1 MRLFTTPVFAF
12 LITIQSFS
20 QTHTKEIEKEAQTYY
35 DYMTE
40 MNLDG
45 VLDYM
50 HPKMFEM
57 ASREQMKAGM
67 EQMFNSPQM
76 KIEFISNDVT
86 SVSDDMDVEGV
97 IYAVVFYNSKMRMT
111 FLSEKDKPAEEQ
123 KDYLELMKSTMAAQ
137 FGAENVSV
145 DEETMSLVVNNNS
158 TMFAIK
164 NPSFDGWKFLG
175 NEKNMGAFVDSI
187 VPESVR
193 TSLLKAE

>member
-1 MRLFTTPVFAF
+1 MMKLFTTLVIAF
-12 LITIQSFS
+12 LITISGFS
-20 QTHTKEIEKEAQTYY
+20 QTHTATIKTEAETYY
-35 DYMTE
+35 NHMTA

-86 SVSDDMDVEGV
+86 SISDDMEEDG
-97 IYAVVFYNSKMRMT
+97 ITYAVVFYNSKMRMT
-111 FLSEKDKPAEEQ
+111 FLTEKDKPAEEQ
-123 KDYLELMKSTMAAQ
+123 KAYLELMKSTMASQ

-145 DEETMSLVVNNNS
+145 DEDTLSLVINNDS
-158 TMFAIK
+158 SMFAIK
-164 NPSFDGWKFLG
+164 DPSFNGWKFLG
-175 NEKNMGAFVDSI
+175 NEENMTAFVNSV
-187 VPESVR
+187 VPERVR
-193 TSLLKAE
+193 TALLKS